1 MVSRPVAL
9 LSLSLAASTSFF
21 VGNVAFAQG
30 ANNRT
35 TSDTVSFLK
44 QSLDTLSSQPSY
56 PTSSNGITKK
66 ASPQGRPR
74 TNLSSDAFSSRSTA
88 HASPKYLPEVKLPT
102 RAELAK
108 RRMASNPTNTPTS
121 MPSPAVSSEVL
132 AQYPDLQ
139 KSNFSMPPQATL
151 GLSAQSKEDLS
162 RLTEQVCQ
170 QESMLRTV
178 QANPVQFQA
187 PNQASNQVSN
197 LAQGQSPNT
206 LYDRVGPPPFPL
218 CLLPETYWKDVL
230 HKTTARKPITS
241 QIAPQGP
248 SHVPG
253 LLSNIQLKRGSIP
266 MHTSSSSFISTAQM
280 ARVSG
285 DEKGS
290 LKKKAGARQ
299 MKHTSLS
306 ESYFTVAGSSSF
318 GKAKAM
324 TYPTYYSS
332 VQFPN

>member
-21 VGNVAFAQG
+21 AGNVAYAQS
-30 ANNRT
+30 ANSRT

-44 QSLDTLSSQPSY
+44 QSLDTLSSQPSHQ
-56 PTSSNGITKK
+56 TNINGITKTTGH
-66 ASPQGRPR
+66 QGRPR
-74 TNLSSDAFSSRSTA
+74 TNLSSDAFSSRSQA
-88 HASPKYLPEVKLPT
+88 ASSPKYLPELKLPT

-108 RRMASNPTNTPTS
+108 KQMASASVNVTS
-121 MPSPAVSSEVL
+121 PSVSPEIM

-139 KSNFSMPPQATL
+139 KRNFSMPPQTAL
-151 GLSAQSKEDLS
+151 GLSAQSREELS
-162 RLTEQVCQ
+162 KLTDQVCLQ
-170 QESMLRTV
+170 QGMLN
-178 QANPVQFQA
+178 ANRANQVQFQA
-187 PNQASNQVSN
+187 PVEGQGQ
-197 LAQGQSPNT
+197 AQGMSPNT

-248 SHVPG
+248 SYVPG
-253 LLSNIQLKRGSIP
+253 LLSNIQQRRGTLK

-290 LKKKAGARQ
+290 HKKKAGTRQ

-306 ESYFTVAGSSSF
+306 ESYFTVSSSSSF

>member
-1 MVSRPVAL
+1 MKMVSRPVAL

-21 VGNVAFAQG
+21 AGNVAYAQG
-30 ANNRT
+30 ANRT

-44 QSLDTLSSQPSY
+44 QSLDTLSSQPTHS
-56 PTSSNGITKK
+56 TNINGIPKTT
-66 ASPQGRPR
+66 SPQGRPR
-74 TNLSSDAFSSRSTA
+74 TNLSSDAFSSKSVA
-88 HASPKYLPEVKLPT
+88 ASSPKLLPELKLPT
-102 RAELAK
+102 RAELA
-108 RRMASNPTNTPTS
+108 RRQMANANVNVNATPQAV
-121 MPSPAVSSEVL
+121 SPAVSPEIM

-139 KSNFSMPPQATL
+139 KRNFSMPPQTAL
-151 GLSAQSKEDLS
+151 GLSAQSREELS
-162 RLTEQVCQ
+162 KLTEKVCLQ
-170 QESMLRTV
+170 QGILKTA
-178 QANPVQFQA
+178 QANQVQFQA
-187 PNQASNQVSN
+187 
-197 LAQGQSPNT
+197 QGQGQNSGT

-218 CLLPETYWKDVL
+218 CLLPETTWKDVL
-230 HKTTARKPITS
+230 NKTTARKTISS

-253 LLSNIQLKRGSIP
+253 LLSKIQSKRGTLK

-306 ESYFTVAGSSSF
+306 ESYFTCSSSSSF
-318 GKAKAM
+318 GKAKAL

>member
-1 MVSRPVAL
+1 
-9 LSLSLAASTSFF
+9 
-21 VGNVAFAQG
+21 
-30 ANNRT
+30 
-35 TSDTVSFLK
+35 
-44 QSLDTLSSQPSY
+44 
-56 PTSSNGITKK
+56 
-66 ASPQGRPR
+66 
-74 TNLSSDAFSSRSTA
+74 
-88 HASPKYLPEVKLPT
+88 
-102 RAELAK
+102 
-108 RRMASNPTNTPTS
+108 MASASVNVTS
-121 MPSPAVSSEVL
+121 PSVSPEIM

-139 KSNFSMPPQATL
+139 KRNFSMPPQTAL
-151 GLSAQSKEDLS
+151 GLSAQSKEELS
-162 RLTEQVCQ
+162 KLTEQVCLQ
-170 QESMLRTV
+170 QSMLST
-178 QANPVQFQA
+178 ANANQVQFQA
-187 PNQASNQVSN
+187 PVQGGQQAG
-197 LAQGQSPNT
+197 LSPNT

-248 SHVPG
+248 SYVPG
-253 LLSNIQLKRGSIP
+253 LLSNIQLKRGTLK

-306 ESYFTVAGSSSF
+306 ESYFTVSSSSSF

>member
-21 VGNVAFAQG
+21 AGNVAYAQG
-30 ANNRT
+30 ANRT

-44 QSLDTLSSQPSY
+44 QSLDTLSSQPGNI
-56 PTSSNGITKK
+56 NGIPKK
-66 ASPQGRPR
+66 TSPQGRPR
-74 TNLSSDAFSSRSTA
+74 TNLSSDAFSSKSVA
-88 HASPKYLPEVKLPT
+88 VSSPKLLPALKLPT
-102 RAELAK
+102 RAELA
-108 RRMASNPTNTPTS
+108 RRQMANANATPQAV
-121 MPSPAVSSEVL
+121 SPAVSPDVM

-139 KSNFSMPPQATL
+139 KRNFSMPPQTAL
-151 GLSAQSKEDLS
+151 GLSAQSREELS
-162 RLTEQVCQ
+162 KLTEQVCLQ
-170 QESMLRTV
+170 QGMLKTA
-178 QANPVQFQA
+178 QANQVQFQA
-187 PNQASNQVSN
+187 
-197 LAQGQSPNT
+197 QGQGQNSGT

-218 CLLPETYWKDVL
+218 CLLPETTWKDVL
-230 HKTTARKPITS
+230 NKTTARKTISS

-253 LLSNIQLKRGSIP
+253 LLSTIQQRRGTLK

-306 ESYFTVAGSSSF
+306 ESYFTCSSSSSF
-318 GKAKAM
+318 GKAKAL

>member
-21 VGNVAFAQG
+21 AGNVAYAQSSNG
-30 ANNRT
+30 RT

-44 QSLDTLSSQPSY
+44 QSLDTLSSQPSNQTNSY
-56 PTSSNGITKK
+56 GIPKTK
-66 ASPQGRPR
+66 SLQGRQR
-74 TNLSSDAFSSRSTA
+74 TNLSSDAFSAKSYA
-88 HASPKYLPEVKLPT
+88 ASSPRYLPELKLPT

-108 RRMASNPTNTPTS
+108 KQMTSASVNVTS
-121 MPSPAVSSEVL
+121 PSVSPEIM

-139 KSNFSMPPQATL
+139 KRNFSMPPQTAL
-151 GLSAQSKEDLS
+151 GLSAQSKEELS
-162 RLTEQVCQ
+162 KLTDQVCMQ
-170 QESMLRTV
+170 QSMLNTV
-178 QANPVQFQA
+178 NANQVQFQA
-187 PNQASNQVSN
+187 PV
-197 LAQGQSPNT
+197 QGQESGISQNT

-248 SHVPG
+248 SYVPG
-253 LLSNIQLKRGSIP
+253 LLSNIQQKRGTLK

-290 LKKKAGARQ
+290 HKKKAGARQ

-306 ESYFTVAGSSSF
+306 ESYFTVSGSSSF

>member
-21 VGNVAFAQG
+21 AGNVAYAQS
-30 ANNRT
+30 ANGRT

-44 QSLDTLSSQPSY
+44 QSLDTLSSQPSHQ
-56 PTSSNGITKK
+56 TNINGIPKT

-74 TNLSSDAFSSRSTA
+74 TNLSSDAFSAKSQTASSSR
-88 HASPKYLPEVKLPT
+88 YLSEIKLPT

-108 RRMASNPTNTPTS
+108 RQMASASVNVTS
-121 MPSPAVSSEVL
+121 PSVSPEIM

-139 KSNFSMPPQATL
+139 KRNFSMPPQTAL
-151 GLSAQSKEDLS
+151 GLSAQSKEELS
-162 RLTEQVCQ
+162 KLTDQVCLQ
-170 QESMLRTV
+170 QSMLNT
-178 QANPVQFQA
+178 ANANQVQFQA
-187 PNQASNQVSN
+187 PVQAG
-197 LAQGQSPNT
+197 QGAGLSPNT

-248 SHVPG
+248 SYVPG
-253 LLSNIQLKRGSIP
+253 LLSNIQSKRGTLK

-306 ESYFTVAGSSSF
+306 ESYFTVSNSSSF

>member
-21 VGNVAFAQG
+21 AGNVAYAQG
-30 ANNRT
+30 ANRT

-44 QSLDTLSSQPSY
+44 QSLDTLSSQPNNI
-56 PTSSNGITKK
+56 NGIPKK
-66 ASPQGRPR
+66 TSPQGRPR
-74 TNLSSDAFSSRSTA
+74 TNLSSDPFSSKSVA
-88 HASPKYLPEVKLPT
+88 ASSPKLLPELKLPT
-102 RAELAK
+102 RAELA
-108 RRMASNPTNTPTS
+108 RRQMANANATPQAV
-121 MPSPAVSSEVL
+121 SPAVSPDIM

-139 KSNFSMPPQATL
+139 KRNFSMPPQTAL
-151 GLSAQSKEDLS
+151 GLSAQSREELS
-162 RLTEQVCQ
+162 KLTEQVCLQ
-170 QESMLRTV
+170 QGMLKT
-178 QANPVQFQA
+178 
-187 PNQASNQVSN
+187 
-197 LAQGQSPNT
+197 AQGQGQNSGT

-218 CLLPETYWKDVL
+218 CLLPETTWKDVL
-230 HKTTARKPITS
+230 NKTTARKTISS

-253 LLSNIQLKRGSIP
+253 LLSTIQQRRGTLK

-306 ESYFTVAGSSSF
+306 ESYFTCSSSSSF
-318 GKAKAM
+318 GKAKAL